1 MASSNIKLFDENK
14 GNMLSDY
21 EFSISNQRVNGLQA
35 GVASSQ
41 LQNKAMYQASLIA
54 YAIAQ
59 VMMQNGKNAN
69 DTDAVST
76 FVANL
81 SGTMLQKVYDIATTA
96 EAQAGVATGK
106 WMSPALVKAAI
117 DTLAA
122 KAQNILSDETKVLY
136 GLSSDAVPDDV
147 FKSIPNSI
155 EPVGTVKTTLR
166 SDLSNDW
173 LLANG
178 EPYDTTLYSGL
189 KSVIDPNY
197 SVMWGMIKLNLTSSL
212 FPSTYKD
219 IPILSSAP
227 YTPGY
232 VRKLKLYGEY
242 VYFLCYAYYGSNS
255 RVDYK
260 VFHLGRIK
268 KDLSGDIQIS
278 KEVAACNYYSGYLYS
293 MEDFAIQESTGKCVV
308 VGNYKYSSSYSRYYL
323 GYAYADSFD
332 GIWNANY
339 VNPTGNSYL
348 EGALYSLVEATTDG
362 FLWIHVGASNKTY
375 NFMYSYGQG
384 PSWTTKT
391 KTLVNGYTGNAVLT
405 VLNDTFYVSY
415 HDRANNTIEHATA
428 SSNSYNAKSVTEKF
442 NWSSKKWSNISSKDY
457 SGYGVLNYLGLIPFE
472 GKLIISYEQ
481 DSYLYDPSTGNLTD
495 ITAYGFKSV
504 LGNGLWHEESSNK
517 YWVPMGDGD
526 RDYSYLAIFETIEGG
541 LTRIDSY
548 HLPTM
553 SSVYDGPTI
562 IDTGYTGILYYAQE
576 DYNKAA
582 QVIRGNY
589 SSYRLPLITL
599 DNAYCYIKGR

>member
-1 MASSNIKLFDENK
+1 M
-14 GNMLSDY
+14 
-21 EFSISNQRVNGLQA
+21 
-35 GVASSQ
+35 
-41 LQNKAMYQASLIA
+41 
-54 YAIAQ
+54 
-59 VMMQNGKNAN
+59 
-69 DTDAVST
+69 
-76 FVANL
+76 
-81 SGTMLQKVYDIATTA
+81 ATTKNITMK
-96 EAQAGVATGK
+96 QFNGTDY
-106 WMSPALVKAAI
+106 
-117 DTLAA
+117 DTLYPKTKIEQVEGAYT
-122 KAQNILSDETKVLY
+122 QQQILSDSTKTLY
-136 GLSSDAVPDDV
+136 GLDETAVPDDM
-147 FKSIPNSI
+147 FRAIPGKI
-155 EPVGTVKTTLR
+155 EPIGTVKTSLR
-166 SDLSNDW
+166 TDLSDDW

-189 KSVIDPNY
+189 KSLIDPNY
-197 SVMWGMIKLNLTSSL
+197 SEMWNIIKLNLTNSL
-212 FPSTYKD
+212 FPSTYND
-219 IPILSSAP
+219 LTIASSP
-227 YTPGY
+227 SYLPGY

-242 VYFLCYAYYGSNS
+242 VYFLCYAYYGNPS
-255 RVDYK
+255 VQYQ

-278 KEVAACNYYSGYLYS
+278 KEVAACNYYSGYLYY
-293 MEDFAIQESTGKCVV
+293 MQDFAIQESTGKCVV
-308 VGNYKYSSSYSRYYL
+308 VGSYKYSSSYSRYYL

-332 GIWNANY
+332 GIWTANY
-339 VNPTGNSYL
+339 VNPTGSSYL

-375 NFMYSYGQG
+375 NFIYSYGQG
-384 PSWTTKT
+384 QSWTTKK

-415 HDRANNTIEHATA
+415 HDRANNDTSHGTS

-442 NWSSKKWSNISSKDY
+442 NWSSKTWSNISSKDY

-517 YWVPMGDGD
+517 YWVPIGDGD
-526 RDYSYLAIFETIEGG
+526 ANYNYLAIFETIEGG
-541 LTRIDSY
+541 LTKIDSY
-548 HLPTM
+548 HLRPM
-553 SSVYDGPTI
+553 YSVYDGPTI
-562 IDTGYTGILYYAQE
+562 IDTGYTGILYYAE
-576 DYNKAA
+576 KNSGNAT

>member
-1 MASSNIKLFDENK
+1 MATIKNITMKQFN
-14 GNMLSDY
+14 GMDY
-21 EFSISNQRVNGLQA
+21 
-35 GVASSQ
+35 
-41 LQNKAMYQASLIA
+41 
-54 YAIAQ
+54 
-59 VMMQNGKNAN
+59 
-69 DTDAVST
+69 
-76 FVANL
+76 
-81 SGTMLQKVYDIATTA
+81 
-96 EAQAGVATGK
+96 
-106 WMSPALVKAAI
+106 
-117 DTLAA
+117 DTLYPKTKVEQVEGAYT
-122 KAQNILSDETKVLY
+122 QQQILSDSTKTLY
-136 GLSSDAVPDDV
+136 GLDETAVPDDV

-178 EPYDTTLYSGL
+178 ELYDTTLYSGL

-197 SVMWGMIKLNLTSSL
+197 SVMWDIIELNLTNSL
-212 FPSTYKD
+212 FPSTYNN
-219 IPILSSAP
+219 IPILSSRSP
-227 YTPGY
+227 EY

-242 VYFLCYAYYGSNS
+242 VYFLCYAYYGNNNNNA
-255 RVDYK
+255 DYQ

-278 KEVAACNYYSGYLYS
+278 KEVAASNSGKLYY
-293 MEDFAIQESTGKCVV
+293 MEDFAIQESTGKCVA
-308 VGNYKYSSSYSRYYL
+308 VGNYKYSPDYSRYYL

-332 GIWNANY
+332 GIWTANY
-339 VNPTGNSYL
+339 VNPTGSSYL
-348 EGALYSLVEATTDG
+348 DGSLNSLVEATTDG
-362 FLWIHVGASNKTY
+362 FLWIHVGASSKTY
-375 NFMYSYGQG
+375 NFIYSYGQG
-384 PSWTTKT
+384 QSWTTKT

-415 HDRANNTIEHATA
+415 HDRENNVTSHATGG
-428 SSNSYNAKSVTEKF
+428 SNRYNAKSVTEIF

-457 SGYGVLNYLGLIPFE
+457 NGYGVLNYLGLIPFE
-472 GKLIISYEQ
+472 GKLIISYEK

-517 YWVPMGDGD
+517 YWVPMGYGD
-526 RDYSYLAIFETIEGG
+526 SNYSYLAIFETIEGG

-548 HLPTM
+548 NLPQM
-553 SSVYDGPTI
+553 YSIYDGPTI
-562 IDTGYTGILYYAQE
+562 IDTGYTGILYYRSN
-576 DYNKAA
+576 DG

-589 SSYRLPLITL
+589 SPYRLPLITL

>member
-1 MASSNIKLFDENK
+1 
-14 GNMLSDY
+14 
-21 EFSISNQRVNGLQA
+21 
-35 GVASSQ
+35 
-41 LQNKAMYQASLIA
+41 
-54 YAIAQ
+54 
-59 VMMQNGKNAN
+59 MQNEILKPVLE
-69 DTDAVST
+69 TDETAIPR
-76 FVANL
+76 
-81 SGTMLQKVYDIATTA
+81 YDIVNPDGSVAQQNIELRLKNEVMQQGTPYDEESVLPAQLATQLGLPTTA
-96 EAQAGVATGK
+96 TPAQALQLLATNLK
-106 WMSPALVKAAI
+106 K
-117 DTLAA
+117 
-122 KAQNILSDETKVLY
+122 
-136 GLSSDAVPDDV
+136 
-147 FKSIPNSI
+147 I
-155 EPVGTVKTTLR
+155 EPIGTVKTSLR
-166 SDLSNDW
+166 TDLSDDW

-178 EPYDTTLYSGL
+178 EPYDTALYSGL
-189 KSVIDPNY
+189 KSVIAPSY
-197 SVMWGMIKLNLTSSL
+197 SAMWDIIKLNLTNSL
-212 FPSTYKD
+212 FPSTYND
-219 IPILSSAP
+219 LSISSSAS

-242 VYFLCYAYYGSNS
+242 VYFLCYAYYGNPGV
-255 RVDYK
+255 RYK

-278 KEVAACNYYSGYLYS
+278 KEVAAWDYSSVYLYD

-308 VGNYKYSSSYSRYYL
+308 VGNYRYSSSYARYYL

-339 VNPTGNSYL
+339 VNPTGNSHL

-362 FLWIHVGASNKTY
+362 FLWINVGASNKTY

-384 PSWTTKT
+384 SSWTTKT

-415 HDRANNTIEHATA
+415 HDRANNTIDHATA

-472 GKLIISYEQ
+472 GKLIISYER

-548 HLPTM
+548 NLPQM
-553 SSVYDGPTI
+553 YSVYDGPTI
-562 IDTGYTGILYYAQE
+562 IDTGYTGILYYAKE
-576 DYNKAA
+576 SSSKAT